1 LYLERVCDTVLG
13 MFRGAA
19 ALAEAV
25 DECDVAATAEAI
37 VEARRLR
44 DRLDALIASADV
56 EFVRC
61 GGHEVEGHATYGSFL
76 RARCGVSTSESRRI
90 AVRAKKLGRWP
101 EALDAWQA
109 GEITG
114 AKVEVMSAVVPD
126 RHVDRFSIA
135 TTEALVW
142 LPWVTVDDTRR
153 KVNEWVSAA
162 DDAVQSEAAEAG
174 AEPVDEMPQRTM
186 AASRI
191 IDDRLEIT
199 GSFDKDAAAAIED
212 ALRAATRP
220 DRDGEKRS
228 PLQRR
233 ADALVEICRF
243 YVAHH
248 QQPPNSGRP
257 DRGVIVA
264 DVAALFRAILRGDG
278 VHTAAQL
285 ETYLA
290 AQPELGALERGLFC
304 DAFDG
309 AGGTARTLDGHTVT
323 DTLLRH
329 VTRDGILEQ
338 LLRAGHRIIDH
349 GRSIRV
355 FTESQRRAM
364 AARDAGSRIS
374 GESPWACHAHHSPPF
389 DHGGTT
395 DINTGYLKTR
405 REHLD
410 HHRRGFTDH
419 INPDGTITLISPDGR
434 QHDTRPP
441 TWPGHGPRLP
451 VHTTTA
457 PAPVMPFRHGVDPD
471 TGAGTDIRPEPEPD
485 PDDDAGRMMSA
496 MRAVTAARRQRA
508 IHMTPADLDSPE
520 GRARLRCLHAL
531 HRRDRAPDLLIGA
544 AAVSIDRPPAT

>member
-1 LYLERVCDTVLG
+1 
-13 MFRGAA
+13 MFRGAV

-25 DECDVAATAEAI
+25 DDCDVAATGEAI
-37 VEARRLR
+37 VEARRIR
-44 DRLDALIASADV
+44 DRLDALIAVAEV
-56 EFVRC
+56 EFVAAR
-61 GGHEVEGHATYGSFL
+61 GHEVEGHATYGSFL

-90 AVRAKKLGRWP
+90 AVRAKKLRRWP
-101 EALDAWQA
+101 EILDAWQA
-109 GEITG
+109 GEVTG

-162 DDAVQSEAAEAG
+162 DDAVQSEAVEAG
-174 AEPVDEMPQRTM
+174 AEPVEDVPQRTM

-191 IDDRLEIT
+191 IDDRLEVT

-220 DRDGEKRS
+220 DGDGEKRS

-248 QQPPNSGRP
+248 QQPPNTGRP
-257 DRGVIVA
+257 DRGVSVA

-278 VHTAAQL
+278 VHTAHQL
-285 ETYLA
+285 QTYLA
-290 AQPELGALERGLFC
+290 AQPELGALERGLFY

-309 AGGTARTLDGHTVT
+309 AGGSARTLDGHSVT

-329 VTRDGILEQ
+329 VATNGILER
-338 LLRAGHRIIDH
+338 LLRTGHRIIDH
-349 GRSIRV
+349 GRSTRI
-355 FTESQRRAM
+355 FTESQKRAM

-374 GESPWACHAHHSPPF
+374 GESPWGCHAHHSPPF

-395 DINTGYLKTR
+395 DINNGYLKTR

-419 INPDGTITLISPDGR
+419 INPDGTITLTAPDGTE
-434 QHDTRPP
+434 HDTRPP
-441 TWPGHGPRLP
+441 QWPGDGPRLP
-451 VHTTTA
+451 VHTTAA
-457 PAPVMPFRHGVDPD
+457 PTPVMPFRHGVDPD
-471 TGAGTDIRPEPEPD
+471 TGAGTDIRPEPEPE
-485 PDDDAGRMMSA
+485 PDDDAGRMMST
-496 MRAVTAARRQRA
+496 MRAVTAARRQHT

-520 GRARLRCLHAL
+520 ARARLRCLHAL
-531 HRRDRAPDLLIGA
+531 HRRDRAPDLLTGA
-544 AAVSIDRPPAT
+544 TAVSIEPPPKA

>member
-1 LYLERVCDTVLG
+1 LRLERVCDTVLG

-25 DECDVAATAEAI
+25 DDCEVAATAEAI
-37 VEARRLR
+37 VEARRLL
-44 DRLDALIASADV
+44 DRLQAKVAVAEV
-56 EFVRC
+56 EFVAAR
-61 GGHEVEGHATYGSFL
+61 GHEVDGHATYGSFL

-90 AVRAKKLGRWP
+90 AGRAKKLGRWP
-101 EALDAWQA
+101 EVLDAWQA
-109 GEITG
+109 GEVTG

-126 RHVDRFSIA
+126 RHVDRFSIG

-153 KVNEWVSAA
+153 KVSEWVSAA

-174 AEPVDEMPQRTM
+174 AEPVEDVPQRTM
-186 AASRI
+186 SASRI

-199 GSFDKDAAAAIED
+199 GSFDKDASAAIED

-233 ADALVEICRF
+233 ADAMVEICRF

-248 QQPPNSGRP
+248 QQPPNTGRP

-264 DVAALFRAILRGDG
+264 DIAALFRAILRGDG

-285 ETYLA
+285 ETYLD

-309 AGGTARTLDGHTVT
+309 AGGSARTLDGHTVT

-329 VTRDGILEQ
+329 VATNGILER

-349 GRSIRV
+349 GRSVRA
-355 FTESQRRAM
+355 FTESQKRAM
-364 AARDAGSRIS
+364 AARDGGSRIS
-374 GESPWACHAHHSPPF
+374 GESPWVCHAHHSPPF

-395 DINTGYLKTR
+395 DVNAGYLKTR

-410 HHRRGFTDH
+410 HHHRGFTDH
-419 INPDGTITLISPDGR
+419 IDPDASITLISPDGR
-434 QHDTRPP
+434 EHSTRPP
-441 TWPGHGPRLP
+441 AWPGDGPRLP
-451 VHTTTA
+451 VHTSAALA
-457 PAPVMPFRHGVDPD
+457 PTLPFRPAEPKTDTEVGDDDVVDSIDWNAIEPPAEPQHEEGWEPLELGD
-471 TGAGTDIRPEPEPD
+471 DEDDPTEITRIDDYIRRRNRRAIDRGRTGA
-485 PDDDAGRMMSA
+485 A
-496 MRAVTAARRQRA
+496 
-508 IHMTPADLDSPE
+508 
-520 GRARLRCLHAL
+520 
-531 HRRDRAPDLLIGA
+531 
-544 AAVSIDRPPAT
+544 

>member
-1 LYLERVCDTVLG
+1 LRLERVCDTVLG

-25 DECDVAATAEAI
+25 DDCEVAATAEAI
-37 VEARRLR
+37 VEARRLL
-44 DRLDALIASADV
+44 DRLQAKVAAAEV
-56 EFVRC
+56 EFVRS
-61 GGHEVEGHATYGSFL
+61 GGHQPDGHATYGSFL

-101 EALDAWQA
+101 EVLDAWQA

-126 RHVDRFSIA
+126 RHVERFSIA

-162 DDAVQSEAAEAG
+162 DDAVQSEAVEAG
-174 AEPVDEMPQRTM
+174 AEPVEDVPQRTM
-186 AASRI
+186 SASRI
-191 IDDRLEIT
+191 IDDRLEVT

-233 ADALVEICRF
+233 ADAMVEICRF

-323 DTLLRH
+323 DALLRH
-329 VTRDGILEQ
+329 VATNGILER

-349 GRSIRV
+349 GRSVRV
-355 FTESQRRAM
+355 FTESQKRAM

-395 DINTGYLKTR
+395 DINNGYLKTR

-441 TWPGHGPRLP
+441 AWPGHGPRLP
-451 VHTTTA
+451 VPTTAA
-457 PAPVMPFRHGVDPD
+457 PAPALPFRLGADADADARSRAEQASPNLSAD
-471 TGAGTDIRPEPEPD
+471 RDSTPTG
-485 PDDDAGRMMSA
+485 
-496 MRAVTAARRQRA
+496 RRRSQR
-508 IHMTPADLDSPE
+508 E
-520 GRARLRCLHAL
+520 
-531 HRRDRAPDLLIGA
+531 GA
-544 AAVSIDRPPAT
+544 AGKAGGSSVLLSFQESQMTRTFWASSPLRPGATSNSTR

>member
-1 LYLERVCDTVLG
+1 VCDTVLG

-19 ALAEAV
+19 ALADAV
-25 DECDVAATAEAI
+25 DDCEVAATAEAI

-44 DRLDALIASADV
+44 DRLDALIASAEV

-61 GGHEVEGHATYGSFL
+61 GGHEVEGHAKYGSFL

-101 EALDAWQA
+101 EVLDAWQA

-126 RHVDRFSIA
+126 RHVERFSIA

-174 AEPVDEMPQRTM
+174 AEPVEDVPQRTM
-186 AASRI
+186 SASRI

-199 GSFDKDAAAAIED
+199 GSFDKDASAAIED

-233 ADALVEICRF
+233 ADAMVEICRF

-248 QQPPNSGRP
+248 QQPPNTGRP

-329 VTRDGILEQ
+329 VATNGILER

-355 FTESQRRAM
+355 FTESQKRAM

-374 GESPWACHAHHSPPF
+374 RESPWACHAHHSPPF

-395 DINTGYLKTR
+395 DINNGYLKTR

-419 INPDGTITLISPDGR
+419 IDPDGTITLISPDGR

-441 TWPGHGPRLP
+441 MWPDDGPRLP
-451 VHTTTA
+451 VHTTAA
-457 PAPVMPFRHGVDPD
+457 PAPALPFRL
-471 TGAGTDIRPEPEPD
+471 GADA
-485 PDDDAGRMMSA
+485 DDDADADARSRAEQASPNLSADRDSTPTGR
-496 MRAVTAARRQRA
+496 RRSQR
-508 IHMTPADLDSPE
+508 E
-520 GRARLRCLHAL
+520 
-531 HRRDRAPDLLIGA
+531 GA
-544 AAVSIDRPPAT
+544 AGKAGGSSVLLSFQESQMTRTFWASSPLRPGATSNSTR

>member
-1 LYLERVCDTVLG
+1 

-19 ALAEAV
+19 ALADAV
-25 DECDVAATAEAI
+25 DDCEVAATAEAI
-37 VEARRLR
+37 VEARRLIG
-44 DRLDALIASADV
+44 RLQAKVATAEV
-56 EFVRC
+56 EFVRAC
-61 GGHEVEGHATYGSFL
+61 GHEVEGHATYGSFL

-101 EALDAWQA
+101 EVLDAWRS

-126 RHVDRFSIA
+126 RHVERFSIA

-162 DDAVQSEAAEAG
+162 DDAVQSEAVEAG

-186 AASRI
+186 SASRI

-199 GSFDKDAAAAIED
+199 GSFDKNAAAAIED

-233 ADALVEICRF
+233 ADAMVEICRF

-285 ETYLA
+285 QTYLA

-309 AGGTARTLDGHTVT
+309 HGGTARTLDGHTVT

-329 VTRDGILEQ
+329 VTRDGILER
-338 LLRAGHRIIDH
+338 LLRTGHRIIDH
-349 GRSIRV
+349 GRSTRV
-355 FTESQRRAM
+355 FTESQKRAM

-374 GESPWACHAHHSPPF
+374 GESPWGCHAHHSPPF
-389 DHGGTT
+389 DEGGTT

-410 HHRRGFTDH
+410 HHRRGWTDR
-419 INPDGTITLISPDGR
+419 IEPDGSITLTAPDGTER
-434 QHDTRPP
+434 DTRPP
-441 TWPGHGPRLP
+441 AWPGDGPRLP
-451 VHTTTA
+451 VHTTATPT
-457 PAPVMPFRHGVDPD
+457 PALPFRPAEAHADTDTVAPTPTADRPDVESIDWNTIEPPTEPQHEQGWEPLELGDDEDDPTEITRID
-471 TGAGTDIRPEPEPD
+471 AYIRRRNRRAIERQRTGA
-485 PDDDAGRMMSA
+485 A
-496 MRAVTAARRQRA
+496 
-508 IHMTPADLDSPE
+508 
-520 GRARLRCLHAL
+520 
-531 HRRDRAPDLLIGA
+531 
-544 AAVSIDRPPAT
+544 

>member
-1 LYLERVCDTVLG
+1 

-25 DECDVAATAEAI
+25 DDCEVAATGEAI
-37 VEARRLR
+37 VEARRLL
-44 DRLDALIASADV
+44 DRLQAKVAAAEV

-61 GGHEVEGHATYGSFL
+61 GGHEVEGHANYGSFM

-101 EALDAWQA
+101 EVLDAWQA
-109 GEITG
+109 GEVTG
-114 AKVEVMSAVVPD
+114 AKVEMMSAVVPD

-162 DDAVQSEAAEAG
+162 DDAVQSEAVEAG
-174 AEPVDEMPQRTM
+174 AEPVEEVPQRTM

-191 IDDRLEIT
+191 IDDRLEVT

-220 DRDGEKRS
+220 DGDGEKRS

-248 QQPPNSGRP
+248 QQPPNTGRP

-309 AGGTARTLDGHTVT
+309 AGGSARTLDGHTVT

-329 VTRDGILEQ
+329 VARDGILER

-349 GRSIRV
+349 GRSVRV
-355 FTESQRRAM
+355 FTESQKRAM
-364 AARDAGSRIS
+364 AARDTGSRIS
-374 GESPWACHAHHSPPF
+374 GESPWGCHAHHSPPF

-395 DINTGYLKTR
+395 DINNGYLKTR

-419 INPDGTITLISPDGR
+419 INPDGTITLTAPDGTE
-434 QHDTRPP
+434 HATRPP
-441 TWPGHGPRLP
+441 EWPGHGPRLA
-451 VHTTTA
+451 VHTTAA
-457 PAPVMPFRHGVDPD
+457 PAPNLPFRPANPKTDTDLGDDDVVDSIDWDTIEPPAEPPHEEGWEPLELGD
-471 TGAGTDIRPEPEPD
+471 DEDDPTEIAQIDAYIRRRHRRAIDRRRTGA
-485 PDDDAGRMMSA
+485 A
-496 MRAVTAARRQRA
+496 
-508 IHMTPADLDSPE
+508 
-520 GRARLRCLHAL
+520 
-531 HRRDRAPDLLIGA
+531 
-544 AAVSIDRPPAT
+544 

>member
-1 LYLERVCDTVLG
+1 LYLERLFARLLG

-19 ALAEAV
+19 ALADAV
-25 DECDVAATAEAI
+25 DDCEVAATAEAI
-37 VEARRLR
+37 VEARRLL
-44 DRLDALIASADV
+44 DRLDALIASAEV

-90 AVRAKKLGRWP
+90 AGRAKKLGRWP
-101 EALDAWQA
+101 EVLDAWRS

-126 RHVDRFSIA
+126 RHVERFSIA

-162 DDAVQSEAAEAG
+162 DDAVQSEAVEAG
-174 AEPVDEMPQRTM
+174 AEPVDDVPQRTM
-186 AASRI
+186 SASRI
-191 IDDRLEIT
+191 IDDRLEVT
-199 GSFDKDAAAAIED
+199 GSFDKDASAAIED

-285 ETYLA
+285 QTYLD

-309 AGGTARTLDGHTVT
+309 AGGAARTLDGHTVT

-329 VTRDGILEQ
+329 VTRDGILER

-355 FTESQRRAM
+355 FTESQKRAM

-374 GESPWACHAHHSPPF
+374 GESPWGCHAHHSPPF
-389 DHGGTT
+389 DDGGTT
-395 DINTGYLKTR
+395 DINNGYLKTR

-441 TWPGHGPRLP
+441 AWPGHGPRLP

-457 PAPVMPFRHGVDPD
+457 PAPVMPFRPPEADTPTNTVAPSPIPDRPDVGVESIDWNAIEPPAEPQHEEGWEPLELDDEDDPTEITRID
-471 TGAGTDIRPEPEPD
+471 AYIRRRHRRAIGRERTGA
-485 PDDDAGRMMSA
+485 A
-496 MRAVTAARRQRA
+496 
-508 IHMTPADLDSPE
+508 
-520 GRARLRCLHAL
+520 
-531 HRRDRAPDLLIGA
+531 
-544 AAVSIDRPPAT
+544 

>member
-25 DECDVAATAEAI
+25 DDCEVAATAEAI

-44 DRLDALIASADV
+44 DRLDALIASAEV
-56 EFVRC
+56 EFVGS
-61 GGHEVEGHATYGSFL
+61 GGHQPDGHATYGSFL

-126 RHVDRFSIA
+126 RHVERFSIA

-174 AEPVDEMPQRTM
+174 AEPVEEMPQRTM
-186 AASRI
+186 SASRI

-199 GSFDKDAAAAIED
+199 GSFDKDASAAIED

-233 ADALVEICRF
+233 ADAMVEICRF

-285 ETYLA
+285 QTYLD

-329 VTRDGILEQ
+329 VATNGILER

-355 FTESQRRAM
+355 FTESQKRAM

-374 GESPWACHAHHSPPF
+374 GESPWGCHAHHSPPF

-441 TWPGHGPRLP
+441 AWPGHRPRLP
-451 VHTTTA
+451 VPTTAA
-457 PAPVMPFRHGVDPD
+457 PAPALPFRPPEADTPTNTVAPSPIPDRPDVGVESIDWNAIEPPAEPQHEEGWEPLDLGDDEDDPTEITRID
-471 TGAGTDIRPEPEPD
+471 AYIRLRHRRAIGRERTGA
-485 PDDDAGRMMSA
+485 A
-496 MRAVTAARRQRA
+496 
-508 IHMTPADLDSPE
+508 
-520 GRARLRCLHAL
+520 
-531 HRRDRAPDLLIGA
+531 
-544 AAVSIDRPPAT
+544 